1 MEVDDQ
7 IDSYE
12 NIICRKVNPQT
23 SDNGLGE
30 ALNRERTETIDIL
43 QVIDWY
49 PYIGI
54 WLLTKEIPNYTTENI
69 SLTCSSDLDLFS
81 VSFIESD
88 VVLLKSPK
96 YEGYRLW
103 FATFSA
109 SLPFE
114 LEINTCEKV
123 IDDTIVDLAR
133 KTFFNISSPH
143 ITYNNIDFF
152 DATQIEHGIYF
163 FISLGYRWKV
173 LPLNKTIRGILNS
186 VILSDK
192 RFSGDITSPWNWG
205 ELISEHQTYVFIPP
219 LEEEEDS
226 EMLVPSA
233 LFGCVSYQY
242 KGALIMSRDLK
253 SVTEAYNI
261 LKGIIKAAS
270 SSDYDFIKN
279 YDVEN

>member
-1 MEVDDQ
+1 M
-7 IDSYE
+7 
-12 NIICRKVNPQT
+12 P
-23 SDNGLGE
+23 
-30 ALNRERTETIDIL
+30 
-43 QVIDWY
+43 
-49 PYIGI
+49 
-54 WLLTKEIPNYTTENI
+54 
-69 SLTCSSDLDLFS
+69 
-81 VSFIESD
+81 FIESD
-88 VVLLKSPK
+88 VVLSKSPK

-109 SLPFE
+109 SFPFE

-123 IDDTIVDLAR
+123 IDGTIVFTKTSKTPYEMFIHLYEGDLAR
-133 KTFFNISSPH
+133 KTFFNISTPH

-173 LPLNKTIRGILNS
+173 LPLNKTIRGIINS

-242 KGALIMSRDLK
+242 KGALIMSR
-253 SVTEAYNI
+253 
-261 LKGIIKAAS
+261 
-270 SSDYDFIKN
+270 
-279 YDVEN
+279 